1 VSGEAIA
8 IDVHGHGIPSKLL
21 GEIRRNGERLYGG
34 MSVSDGDPG
43 PVVTIPGLGR
53 IRPLAKAM
61 LDFRDRLGWL
71 DEHQIQRQI
80 LSPWLDMQGY
90 EMPPSAFARWASAM
104 NEAIA
109 EECDAS
115 GGRLIGMS
123 TLAVNDPGAAVT
135 ELERSMFELHL
146 PAVMLSTDPGQVTL
160 HDPSLEE
167 LWAAGE
173 QIGAVFVLHPSIT
186 GPASRI
192 PGTSEFANLY
202 WRGIDTML
210 AATRLILAGVF
221 DRHPNLKMVLV
232 HGGGFLPYQ
241 TARLDRSYQINTIG
255 PQALNRSNPSEYLS
269 DFYHD
274 TCLMSGPALR
284 LLHEL
289 AGGGRIV
296 LGSDYPMPIGDPDP
310 VKTVESAGFDDVTTR
325 AVLCETAGG
334 LFQIK

>member
-1 VSGEAIA
+1 VNDDAIA
-8 IDVHGHGIPSKLL
+8 IDVHGHGIPAKLL
-21 GEIRRNGERLYGG
+21 DEIRQNGDRLYGG
-34 MSVSDGDPG
+34 MSVTEADAG

-53 IRPLAKAM
+53 IRPLARAM
-61 LDFRDRLGWL
+61 LDFRDRVGWL
-71 DEHQIQRQI
+71 DEHQIRRQI
-80 LSPWLDMQGY
+80 VSPWLDMQGY
-90 EMPPSAFARWASAM
+90 EMPPVAFAHWASAM

-123 TLAVNDPGAAVT
+123 TLAVSDPKATLA

-146 PAVMLSTDPGQVTL
+146 PAVMLSTDPGQVAL
-160 HDPSLEE
+160 HDPSFED

-173 QIGAVFVLHPSIT
+173 QIGAVFVLHPSIS
-186 GPASRI
+186 GPASHI
-192 PGTSEFANLY
+192 PNTTEFANLY

-221 DRHPNLKMVLV
+221 DRHPHLKVVLV

-241 TARLDRSYQINTIG
+241 TARLDRSYLINTIG
-255 PQALNRSNPSEYLS
+255 PKSLERSNPSDYLG

-274 TCLMSGPALR
+274 TCLLSAQALR
-284 LLHEL
+284 LLHEM
-289 AGGGRIV
+289 AGASRLV

-310 VKTVESAGFDDVTTR
+310 VLTVKAAGFNESTTR
-325 AVLCETAGG
+325 GVICETASA
-334 LFQIK
+334 LFRLE